1 MTARV
6 KVNIKEIPSLEM
18 GMLVKAL
25 FNEAEQFYKDPENQA
40 AFEKWQAERQCEEK
54 KNGEN

>member
-1 MTARV
+1 MNARV
-6 KVNIKEIPSLEM
+6 KVNIKEIPALEM

-40 AFEKWQAERQCEEK
+40 AFEKWQAENG
-54 KNGEN
+54 KN